1 MALAAI
7 VAVFVV
13 TVMAPAAAAVVSRPE
28 AQPGLPTS
36 TAVPL
41 IGDTPSSVT
50 SGVSEL
56 PKSVHLVARH
66 PTEQSTFGSSSPAS
80 CCADGATVECIVPVQ
95 HSEQFYGVAVG
106 DQTIGLSTFA
116 GGLLGGLLGNPV
128 GGENGQTLV
137 TVAGMTGGVLAGNS
151 GGKNVKQLLVLR
163 GSASYRRSYRQHVN
177 IQHRTCSFPSLG

>member
-13 TVMAPAAAAVVSRPE
+13 TVMAPAAAAVVSRRE

-56 PKSVHLVARH
+56 PKLVHPVARH

-80 CCADGATVECIVPVQ
+80 
-95 HSEQFYGVAVG
+95 
-106 DQTIGLSTFA
+106 
-116 GGLLGGLLGNPV
+116 
-128 GGENGQTLV
+128 
-137 TVAGMTGGVLAGNS
+137 
-151 GGKNVKQLLVLR
+151 
-163 GSASYRRSYRQHVN
+163 
-177 IQHRTCSFPSLG
+177 